1 MTMRRGRRATTSFL
15 RDFQEFALKG
25 NVVDL
30 AVAVIIGGAFGK
42 IVTSF
47 VEDIVMPLINPLV
60 SFAGKDW
67 RTITIPPGIAIG
79 KFLGSVVD
87 FAVIALVIFLMIRAI
102 NKFKK
107 QEEVAEEVAAPPD
120 PAIVAQERLTGA
132 IERLNQTIESQSR

>member
-1 MTMRRGRRATTSFL
+1 MAMRRGRRATTGFL
-15 RDFQEFALKG
+15 REFQEFALQG

-42 IVTSF
+42 IISSF
-47 VEDIVMPLINPLV
+47 VEDVVMPLINPLV

-87 FAVIALVIFLMIRAI
+87 FAIVAFVIFLMVRTLA
-102 NKFKK
+102 KFRK
-107 QEEVAEEVAAPPD
+107 QEEVIAEEVPPAPEPT
-120 PAIVAQERLTGA
+120 IVAQERLTDA
-132 IERLNQTIESQSR
+132 IERLTQTIESRN